1 MNIKKLEEVLA
12 EMRKAHSADN
22 QQLRA
27 WEDRIAEAI
36 ADDLMAQINAAFA
49 VAPALATEPGGH
61 DWE

>member
-12 EMRKAHSADN
+12 EMRRAHSAGSD
-22 QQLRA
+22 QLRD

-36 ADDLMAQINAAFA
+36 TDDLMAQINAAFA
-49 VAPALATEPGGH
+49 VKPQLATEPGGH

>member
-1 MNIKKLEEVLA
+1 MNIKKLEDVLA

-22 QQLRA
+22 QQLRE
-27 WEDRIAEAI
+27 WEGRIAEAI

>member
-1 MNIKKLEEVLA
+1 MNIKKLEDVLA

-27 WEDRIAEAI
+27 WEERIAEAI
-36 ADDLMAQINAAFA
+36 ADDLMAQISASFA